1 MYCSSQN
8 PLTALF
14 RLPADWPRD
23 GAVLEERVLQISYD
37 PMRDAQIC
45 MTAYA
50 DKLRWQVRTV
60 RPAEKIGVP
69 LILAG
74 GDRQI
79 A

>member
-1 MYCSSQN
+1 M
-8 PLTALF
+8 
-14 RLPADWPRD
+14 
-23 GAVLEERVLQISYD
+23 LQISYD

-69 LILAG
+69 FILAG